1 MMKKI
6 LAAACLTTLVVAS
19 AGIANAGSA
28 PASGI
33 YQSPHDI
40 RYAVPG
46 ITDVQ
51 DRLCAFCHTPHHAL
65 DATGGPLW
73 SHAVSTQNPA
83 AYSSPSFDTKGIPI
97 NDAYLGDTRLCMSCH
112 DGTVAVD
119 SYYGN
124 TGSNYLSNGTNTVFT
139 NMPML
144 GTNMSQNHPV
154 GFDLLAVIA
163 ASPSGAGGSPNLNS
177 NLSASSTYLG
187 NSNTSVTVGSRLF
200 AGQYM
205 TCRTCHDVHN
215 QKNSTQN
222 SIKPGTPHFF
232 ILGGQLNSGLCITC
246 HNQAGNNAVGVPV
259 TY

>member
-1 MMKKI
+1 MMKK
-6 LAAACLTTLVVAS
+6 LLTTAALATLVIAS
-19 AGIANAGSA
+19 AGIAQAFEA

-33 YQSPHDI
+33 YHTPHDI
-40 RYAVPG
+40 RYKVPA

-65 DATGGPLW
+65 DASGGPLW
-73 SHAVSTQNPA
+73 SHALSTQNPA
-83 AYSSPSFDTKGIPI
+83 AYSSPSFDVKGIPI

-112 DGTVAVD
+112 DGTVAID

-124 TGSNYLSNGTNTVFT
+124 TGSNYIRTGTGFMDNP
-139 NMPML
+139 NL

-154 GFDLLAVIA
+154 GFDLTAVLAAGTGV
-163 ASPSGAGGSPNLNS
+163 GGSPNLNS
-177 NLSASSTYLG
+177 GLTTSSTYLG
-187 NSNTSVTVGSRLF
+187 NANSAVTVGSRLF
-200 AGQYM
+200 AGQFM

-222 SIKPGTPHFF
+222 SIKAGTPHFF
-232 ILGGQLNSGLCITC
+232 LLGGQLNSGLCITC
-246 HNQAGNNAVGVPV
+246 HNQAGDNAVGVPV